1 MTQIKRACSMR
12 RPDKGLSLLE
22 VMIAMVIFVLIFTFT
37 FKAFA
42 PTATD
47 AHSMLRGVTVAMNAC
62 NWYLNELE
70 QKINYNGGLPDS
82 ELGENNITHIFK
94 DLNADDDMLMFSDLL
109 LLRNL
114 MVTSDI
120 SLDGNLYQ
128 MTVQFKW
135 GRHDRDHSRPHGY
148 KLSRLKT
155 RPGF

>member
-1 MTQIKRACSMR
+1 MR

-120 SLDGNLYQ
+120 SLDDNLYQ